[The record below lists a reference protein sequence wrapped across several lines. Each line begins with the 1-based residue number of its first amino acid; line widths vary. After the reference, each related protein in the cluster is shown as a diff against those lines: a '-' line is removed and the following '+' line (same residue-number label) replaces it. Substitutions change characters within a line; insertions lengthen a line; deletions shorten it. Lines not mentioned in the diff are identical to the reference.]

1 METRARK
8 LEKEE
13 KHNMQ
18 LKLTPAGASNERSN
32 LKCALSLRPIIKKS
46 AIVEI
51 ITHS

>member
-1 METRARK
+1 METRGRK

-13 KHNMQ
+13 KHVQ
-18 LKLTPAGASNERSN
+18 LKLNPAGAFNERSN